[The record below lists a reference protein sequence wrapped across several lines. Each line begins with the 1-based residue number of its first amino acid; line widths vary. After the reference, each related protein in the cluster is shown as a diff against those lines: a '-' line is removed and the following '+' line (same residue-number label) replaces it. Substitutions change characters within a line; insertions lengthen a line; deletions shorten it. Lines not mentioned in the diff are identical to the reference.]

1 MLMTLFLKMKV
12 FTDKAIE
19 GWLFLRWYDD
29 IEMIA
34 RMYRADYSNSSLSVV
49 RGIKWNFKVTLVTLS
64 MMEI

>member
-1 MLMTLFLKMKV
+1 MTIFLKMKV

-19 GWLFLRWYDD
+19 GWLFLPWYDD

-49 RGIKWNFKVTLVTLS
+49 RGIKWSFKVTLVTLS